1 VAAARG
7 LLAAILL
14 AAGHAVAPAQPDRT
28 QPPGHITE
36 LDNAK
41 APSALA
47 IGDPLALLGLVLRSV
62 PDRVPVYAAADRDK
76 GKLHFAYG
84 EAPTDRRPSPKVRH
98 VVLDASQGVAVASL
112 SANAYRI
119 THAGRSVTFAL
130 NDLAHVKPPPG
141 LLRPDD
147 TFLSTIF
154 DESAVQFF
162 LAFNARLK
170 SFHYLLDDTGAAA
183 DEWAA
188 ASEGIVIGK
197 RTGFAFYRD
206 GERKILVGILER
218 NSRLNTAFDG
228 PFDQLPENSIEGEAL
243 REAIVAADPGAKGKI
258 DRLGNFIDGSGRY
271 LIHPYSLYRAP
282 GDLAVFP
289 PLRGGQGCRCGGK
302 AALFRHQLQGIPQA
316 QTVAAG
322 LAEALRTRLAGTR
335 SRLWNGPTKASCWA
349 PADTARRTQSLR

>member
-1 VAAARG
+1 VAAARA

-62 PDRVPVYAAADRDK
+62 PDRVPVYPTENYYYFRFKYNGVPYTGNIRLAAADRDK

-147 TFLSTIF
+147 TFLGTIF

-162 LAFNARLK
+162 LVFNARLK

-282 GDLAVFP
+282 GDLAVFH
-289 PLRGGQGCRCGGK
+289 RC
-302 AALFRHQLQGIPQA
+302 
-316 QTVAAG
+316 VAAKAVAAAEKPLCFVISYRESRKRKPLP
-322 LAEALRTRLAGTR
+322 LALQ
-335 SRLWNGPTKASCWA
+335 
-349 PADTARRTQSLR
+349 RR